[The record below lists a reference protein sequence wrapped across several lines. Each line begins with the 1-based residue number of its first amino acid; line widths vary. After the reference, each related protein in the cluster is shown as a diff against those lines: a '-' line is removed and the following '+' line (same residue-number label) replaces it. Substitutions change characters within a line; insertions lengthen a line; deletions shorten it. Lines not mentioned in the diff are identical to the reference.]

1 MAVKFVTTR
10 VKFDPTSGTMQVEP
24 GNATFKSKVLS
35 AGLAVNGWG
44 IQYDNGD
51 HNFKLQHVNAVETSM
66 KIQGNDVSFS
76 VEFLIEDDSGPSN
89 PFSGWVDVLVI
100 ADVQ

>member
-24 GNATFKSKVLS
+24 GNATFKSKVLN
-35 AGLAVNGWG
+35 AGLAINGYG

-51 HNFKLQHVNAVETSM
+51 HNVNLIHINVVETSM
-66 KIQGNDVSFS
+66 KIQGNDVSFN
-76 VEFLIEDDSGPSN
+76 VEFLIEDDSGPAN